1 MIKPKRSAAQ
11 QVADE
16 ADRKALNPVA
26 SRQTISDSQAEP
38 EFGENHKRLKADR
51 MRREAADKAT
61 DRIMPPVNMPWTP
74 EEENK
79 LRELILGGK
88 SVEAIATLLNRTP
101 LAVRHRASRLKL
113 PLRRIEPRGQ
123 RSG

>member
-16 ADRKALNPVA
+16 ADRRALNPVA

-38 EFGENHKRLKADR
+38 EFEENHKRLKADR
-51 MRREAADKAT
+51 MRREAPDQAT
-61 DRIMPPVNMPWTP
+61 NRIMPPVNTPWTP

-88 SVEAIATLLNRTP
+88 SVEAIARLLNRTP
-101 LAVRHRASRLKL
+101 LAIRHRASRLKL